1 MSKYELVGLTI
12 GWILTS
18 FLGLLAFITVWKIWK
33 NRARTAEIV
42 NELALAQERMAKA
55 QEEIEQLKM
64 ETRALLKQLRVA

>member
-18 FLGLLAFITVWKIWK
+18 FIGLLAFIIVWKIWK

-42 NELALAQERMAKA
+42 NESALAQERMAKA